1 MIELTG
7 VTKGYGE
14 RSVLRGIDFS
24 VAAGEV
30 ACLIGRSGSG
40 KSTILRCINGLET
53 HDSGTI
59 RVDGDIVTPQSL
71 SIIRRKLSMVFQK
84 ALLFPHRTAL
94 ENVIEGPV
102 HVLKQSRQEAT
113 DLAMSLLEKVGL
125 IDRMNDYPASLSGG
139 EQQRVGIAR
148 ALAMRPR
155 VVLLDEPT
163 AALDPEKVGEVL
175 EVMRRLAD
183 EGMTMIVV
191 THEIGFASEVADQA
205 LFVDGGRIV
214 EAGSAREVLS
224 APREERTRIFLSRV
238 LRNA

>member
-1 MIELTG
+1 MIDLTG
-7 VTKGYGE
+7 VTKSYGE
-14 RSVLRGIDFS
+14 RVVLRGIDFS

-40 KSTILRCINGLET
+40 KSTILRCINGLDT
-53 HDSGTI
+53 HDSGVI
-59 RVDGDIVTPQSL
+59 QVDGHVVRPESL

-94 ENVIEGPV
+94 ENVIEGPI
-102 HVLKQSRQEAT
+102 HVLKQTRQEAT
-113 DLAMSLLEKVGL
+113 ELATNLLEKVGL

-214 EAGSAREVLS
+214 EAGSARDVLS
-224 APREERTRIFLSRV
+224 APREERTRIFLNRV
-238 LRNA
+238 LRHA

>member
-1 MIELTG
+1 MIELIG
-7 VTKGYGE
+7 VTKSYGE

-53 HDSGTI
+53 HDAGVI
-59 RVDGDIVTPQSL
+59 KVDGHVVVPEKL
-71 SIIRRKLSMVFQK
+71 PIIRQKLSMVFQK

-94 ENVIEGPV
+94 ENVIEGPI

-113 DLAMSLLEKVGL
+113 DLAIKLLTKVGL
-125 IDRMNDYPASLSGG
+125 GDRSNDYPSSLSGG

-175 EVMRRLAD
+175 GVMRTLAE

-224 APREERTRIFLSRV
+224 APRDERTRIFLNRV
-238 LRNA
+238 LRKT

>member
-175 EVMRRLAD
+175 EVMRKLAD

-224 APREERTRIFLSRV
+224 APREERTRVFLNRV

>member
-1 MIELTG
+1 
-7 VTKGYGE
+7 
-14 RSVLRGIDFS
+14 VLRGIDFS

-175 EVMRRLAD
+175 EVMRKLAD

-224 APREERTRIFLSRV
+224 APREERTRVFLNRV

>member
-7 VTKGYGE
+7 VTKSYGE

-53 HDSGTI
+53 HDTGVI
-59 RVDGDIVTPQSL
+59 KVDEHVVAPDTL
-71 SIIRRKLSMVFQK
+71 SVIRRKLSMVFQK

-94 ENVIEGPV
+94 ENVIEGPM
-102 HVLKQSRQEAT
+102 HVLKQTRQDAT
-113 DLAMSLLEKVGL
+113 DLAMSLLTKVGL
-125 IDRMNDYPASLSGG
+125 SDRANDYPSSLSGG

-175 EVMRRLAD
+175 GVMRTLAD

-214 EAGSAREVLS
+214 ETGNAREMLS
-224 APREERTRIFLSRV
+224 TPKDERTRIFLNRV
-238 LRNA
+238 LRKV

>member
-1 MIELTG
+1 
-7 VTKGYGE
+7 
-14 RSVLRGIDFS
+14 
-24 VAAGEV
+24 
-30 ACLIGRSGSG
+30 
-40 KSTILRCINGLET
+40 
-53 HDSGTI
+53 
-59 RVDGDIVTPQSL
+59 
-71 SIIRRKLSMVFQK
+71 
-84 ALLFPHRTAL
+84 
-94 ENVIEGPV
+94 
-102 HVLKQSRQEAT
+102 
-113 DLAMSLLEKVGL
+113 
-125 IDRMNDYPASLSGG
+125 
-139 EQQRVGIAR
+139 
-148 ALAMRPR
+148 MRPR

>member
-1 MIELTG
+1 
-7 VTKGYGE
+7 
-14 RSVLRGIDFS
+14 
-24 VAAGEV
+24 
-30 ACLIGRSGSG
+30 
-40 KSTILRCINGLET
+40 
-53 HDSGTI
+53 
-59 RVDGDIVTPQSL
+59 
-71 SIIRRKLSMVFQK
+71 
-84 ALLFPHRTAL
+84 
-94 ENVIEGPV
+94 
-102 HVLKQSRQEAT
+102 
-113 DLAMSLLEKVGL
+113 MSLLEKVGL